1 MWILFTAFSLVF
13 TVAHIGHRASKGKG
27 SALLLVLSLLFV
39 IFNLLSIY
47 IQIAE
52 WIRYQDWS
60 SLEDVVPTTQ
70 PILYLY
76 VLCVVLI
83 NLFYT
88 MEIKGIKPIN
98 RYSNERMLQYEIQ
111 KRGSI

>member
-39 IFNLLSIY
+39 IFNLLSIC

-60 SLEDVVPTTQ
+60 ALEDVVPTMQ

-83 NLFYT
+83 NLFLYHGN
-88 MEIKGIKPIN
+88 KGYKA
-98 RYSNERMLQYEIQ
+98 Y
-111 KRGSI
+111 K

>member
-1 MWILFTAFSLVF
+1 MWLLCTAFSLVF

-39 IFNLLSIY
+39 ILLSIY

-60 SLEDVVPTTQ
+60 ALEDVVPTTQ

-98 RYSNERMLQYEIQ
+98 RYSNKRMLQYEIQ

>member
-60 SLEDVVPTTQ
+60 ALEDVS
-70 PILYLY
+70 
-76 VLCVVLI
+76 LCTVCCPYKSFFI
-83 NLFYT
+83 PW
-88 MEIKGIKPIN
+88 K
-98 RYSNERMLQYEIQ
+98 
-111 KRGSI
+111 